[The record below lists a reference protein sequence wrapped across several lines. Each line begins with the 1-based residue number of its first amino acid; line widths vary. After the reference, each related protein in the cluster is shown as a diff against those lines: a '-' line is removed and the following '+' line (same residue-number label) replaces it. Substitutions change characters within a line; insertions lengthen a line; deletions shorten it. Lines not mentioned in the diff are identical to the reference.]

1 MSARR
6 SIGLGAALALL
17 ACPPAASAGTTSAQ
31 LIAASAAGTPACL
44 QWAPVGVCFWLTCT
58 PWGCSVRTSIK
69 VRHYAPGLAISTFH
83 DPALHPWTDWG
94 VPVSAAARK
103 GLSALIAQPL
113 VDSAGTRSREART
126 DKNIKFRDADAI
138 GHPSIVVGLSSFA
151 GTGMLCKQTT
161 NAYRPYLLSLL
172 DGWVWRNYLP
182 IESLYLPSWIPGLRE
197 IGTFPLNSWGGV
209 YPRTGHL
216 VQQHDVKASAVIAQ
230 RIGDIVTRS
239 GEPHVY
245 NPAPNNSVV
254 DRGSQMV
261 WNPPS
266 LKERAPITGMFQMQY
281 PIPSPACVVFGD
293 NDSITP
299 LSFGD
304 GQSTADSG
312 YVWALW
318 RPYRCC
324 ARKGQFFLY
333 SIGY

>member
-6 SIGLGAALALL
+6 SIRLAVALAAALCL
-17 ACPPAASAGTTSAQ
+17 APAGAGTTSAQ
-31 LIAASAAGTPACL
+31 LIAASAAGAPACL

-58 PWGCSVRTSIK
+58 PWGCSVHTSIK
-69 VRHYAPGLAISTFH
+69 VRHYAPDLAISTFH
-83 DPALHPWTDWG
+83 DPSLHPWTDWG
-94 VPVSAAARK
+94 LPVSAAAQK
-103 GLSALIAQPL
+103 GASTLIGQASI
-113 VDSAGTRSREART
+113 DSAGTRSRAQRT
-126 DKNIKFRDADAI
+126 DKNIKYRDADAI
-138 GHPSIVVGLSSFA
+138 GHPSILAGLVNA
-151 GTGMLCKQTT
+151 GGGMLCKQTT

-172 DGWVWRNYLP
+172 DAWVWRNYLP

-209 YPRTGHL
+209 YPRTGWL

-239 GEPHVY
+239 GEAHVY
-245 NPAPNNSVV
+245 NAAPNNSMV

-266 LKERAPITGMFQMQY
+266 LMERQPMTGLFQMQY
-281 PIPSPACVVFGD
+281 PIPSPACVLFGD
-293 NDSITP
+293 NDSLTP

-324 ARKGQFFLY
+324 SRRGTTFLY
-333 SIGY
+333 SIGD